1 MAKKIMKTSSSR
13 PKKLKTRVITQ
24 KATIPATPP
33 EVYDAFMDARKHSA
47 FTGGKATCDPK
58 VGGKIS
64 AWDGYII
71 GHNLKLVE
79 GKRIVQ
85 EWVTTDWIDGYPPSK
100 LDLTF
105 TKKGNGTELKMVHSN
120 VPATLAASFA
130 DGWEEHYWTH
140 LKNYFRGKRAK

>member
-1 MAKKIMKTSSSR
+1 MKASSSR
-13 PKKLKTRVITQ
+13 SKQLKSKVITQ
-24 KATIPATPP
+24 KVTIPATPAK
-33 EVYDAFMDARKHSA
+33 VYDAFLDARKHSA

-64 AWDGYII
+64 AWDGYIT
-71 GHNLKLVE
+71 GKNLKLVE

-85 EWVTTDWIDGYPPSK
+85 EWITTDWIDGYPPST

-105 TKKGNGTELKMVHSN
+105 TKKGSGTELTMVHSD

-130 DGWEEHYWTH
+130 QGWKEHYWAH
-140 LKNYFRGKRAK
+140 LKNYFRDKKAK